1 MESSSHYVENAV
13 CEWVMIDNEYED
25 DDDEVKSQDDEYS
38 E

>member
-25 DDDEVKSQDDEYS
+25 DDEVKSQDDEYS